1 MIALLRIMW
10 YSALRDPQHLY
21 PDSSANHE
29 EQFVRGKNDAPPVRR
44 RSRSR
49 SLD

>member
-10 YSALRDPQHLY
+10 FSAFVPRF
-21 PDSSANHE
+21 SANHE
-29 EQFVRGKNDAPPVRR
+29 EQIVRGKNDAPPVRR
-44 RSRSR
+44 RRWSR